1 MASTTESP
9 RAESDLATWRFLCV
23 SLLCLAAAVISGLL
37 LLQHHGEPLGTSS
50 VQALCGAGGDSGC
63 EQVSRSPYAKVAGL
77 PLAAV
82 GLFFFLSLA
91 LLPLLALLTARETR
105 ASVAA
110 LVLVALIA
118 ALAIDLVLLLIQV
131 TALKTYCGLC
141 IATYFLAGG
150 AAFAM
155 LPARRHVS
163 SLPGIAGQGE
173 SRLLLASWL
182 AVCASL
188 AATVGA
194 TEGALSSRERERAA
208 GILGSLPPSASAPA
222 TGSPSAADPRDAQ
235 AEVRRLQGILDD
247 PQKLEQYFA
256 DKASREYDASRVYPI
271 KLDGVPLKGP
281 EQAPIRVV
289 EYSDFLCPYCR
300 GIAGAFRNFLANSGG
315 RVNLYF
321 KHYPLDKTCNSSM
334 KETVH
339 PGACWLAMGGVCA
352 QDQGKFWDYHDRVFA
367 TALNNPQAKDV
378 VRLATEAGLDG
389 PRLESCLMDKR
400 TAEKVK
406 ADIAEGGEGG
416 VSGTPTLFINGKR
429 LPRVEYFLQTVEKES
444 SRLGLPPLPKPQPH
458 QAH

>member
-1 MASTTESP
+1 MTT
-9 RAESDLATWRFLCV
+9 RRFLCAT
-23 SLLCLAAAVISGLL
+23 LLCLAAAVISGLL

-50 VQALCGAGGDSGC
+50 VQALCGAGGESGC

-91 LLPLLALLTARETR
+91 LLPLLALLTAHETR

-173 SRLLLASWL
+173 GRLLLAGWL
-182 AVCASL
+182 TVCASL

-208 GILGSLPPSASAPA
+208 GILGSVSAG
-222 TGSPSAADPRDAQ
+222 TGDPQNEA
-235 AEVRRLQGILDD
+235 RRLQGILDD

-321 KHYPLDKTCNSSM
+321 KHFPLDKTCNATM

-352 QDQGKFWDYHDRVFA
+352 QEQGKFWDYHDRVFA

-389 PRLESCLMDKR
+389 PRLESCLMDRR
-400 TAEKVK
+400 TADRVK
-406 ADIAEGGEGG
+406 ADIAEGQEGG

-458 QAH
+458 AGH